1 MSKRGR
7 IRTEQST
14 LIINNILQ
22 DLNNDINKL
31 MSVINASADEFV
43 NKLYEYIDYDIKMIR
58 DCTEKSIVEIYVNVL
73 SNFFKNI
80 DEYIRMLLNK
90 TSKDNTKD
98 NLTVNDV
105 LNLIREKSR
114 NELAN
119 IYAPDIS
126 FDNTIDKYFN
136 DVKREYIRHPMGESE
151 LYEMTD
157 DNRDLFIKNNLKT
170 VIECAKRY
178 RGLGVDFEDLIQI
191 GNMGLLKAWYK
202 FDTSKS
208 DLQDNI
214 IKEITEFDTDEISYD
229 DAIYIISNNFKY
241 PKLLEQ
247 TLAKVPKN
255 GFATKESFIEWAKD
269 NIRKASFAS
278 LGFIWARAAITSEL
292 NGLSNI
298 IRIPRSIRNSDDKVT
313 FINLDS
319 LNPHTDD
326 NFNDD
331 ELYEIANDEFVTSDD
346 NMENMERMDMFKQI
360 VNDILNKLPGKDR
373 RIIMKRFGI
382 NLPFQ
387 LSIADISE
395 NEGISQREVKSIIDK
410 TLQFIAE
417 NISDENKKIIIE
429 LL

>member
-7 IRTEQST
+7 VRTKQST
-14 LIINNILQ
+14 TLIENTLSDNGIHIYNFLE
-22 DLNNDINKL
+22 DLGITYE
-31 MSVINASADEFV
+31 EFY
-43 NKLYEYIDYDIKMIR
+43 NKLYEYIDYDIKMIK
-58 DCTEKSIVEIYVNVL
+58 DCTEKSIVESYVK
-73 SNFFKNI
+73 SIEKFFISDQKK
-80 DEYIRMLLNK
+80 R
-90 TSKDNTKD
+90 
-98 NLTVNDV
+98 
-105 LNLIREKSR
+105 LNLEEILNTLRTTTR
-114 NELAN
+114 NDLAS
-119 IYAPDIS
+119 IYAPDIN
-126 FDNTIDKYFN
+126 FDDTIDKYFN
-136 DVKREYIRHPMGESE
+136 DVKREYIKHPMGESE
-151 LYEMTD
+151 LFEMTD

-214 IKEITEFDTDEISYD
+214 INDINEHTEDIFTYKDAVDIITH
-229 DAIYIISNNFKY
+229 NFKY

-247 TLAKVPKN
+247 TVAKIPDD
-255 GFATKESFIEWAKD
+255 GFSSKESFIDWAKD

-298 IRIPRSIRNSDDKVT
+298 IRIPRSIRDSDDKIT

-319 LNPHTDD
+319 INPHTDD

-331 ELYEIANDEFVTSDD
+331 ELYEIANDDFITSDD
-346 NMENMERMDMFKQI
+346 NVENMERNDMFKGI
-360 VNDILNKLPGKDR
+360 VNDILNKLPAKQR

-382 NLPFQ
+382 NLPFS

-395 NEGISQREVKSIIDK
+395 NEGMSQREVKTIIDK
-410 TLQFIAE
+410 TMAFIAD
-417 NISDENKKIIIE
+417 NISEENKKILFE

>member
-7 IRTEQST
+7 VRTKQST
-14 LIINNILQ
+14 TLIENTLSDNGNHIYNFLEDSGI
-22 DLNNDINKL
+22 
-31 MSVINASADEFV
+31 MYEEFY
-43 NKLYEYIDYDIKMIR
+43 NKLYEYIDYDIKMIK
-58 DCTEKSIVEIYVNVL
+58 DCTEKSIVESYVK
-73 SNFFKNI
+73 SIEKFFISDQHKRYELEEI
-80 DEYIRMLLNK
+80 LN
-90 TSKDNTKD
+90 TLRT
-98 NLTVNDV
+98 TTRND
-105 LNLIREKSR
+105 
-114 NELAN
+114 LAS
-119 IYAPDIS
+119 IYAPDIN
-126 FDNTIDKYFN
+126 FDDTIDKYFN
-136 DVKREYIRHPMGESE
+136 DVKREYIKHPMGESE
-151 LYEMTD
+151 LFDMTD

-214 IKEITEFDTDEISYD
+214 INEINEHIADNFTYK
-229 DAIYIISNNFKY
+229 DAVDIITHNFKY

-247 TLAKVPKN
+247 TVSKIPDD
-255 GFATKESFIEWAKD
+255 GFSSKESFIDWAKD

-298 IRIPRSIRNSDDKVT
+298 IRIPRSIRDSDDKIT

-319 LNPHTDD
+319 INPHTDD

-331 ELYEIANDEFVTSDD
+331 ELYDIANDDFITSDD
-346 NMENMERMDMFKQI
+346 NVENMERNDMFKEI
-360 VNDILNKLPGKDR
+360 VNDILNKLPGKQR

-382 NLPFQ
+382 NLPFS

-395 NEGISQREVKSIIDK
+395 NEGISQREVKAIIDK
-410 TLQFIAE
+410 TMAFIAD
-417 NISDENKKIIIE
+417 NISEENKKILFE

>member
-7 IRTEQST
+7 IRTKQST
-14 LIINNILQ
+14 ALIENTLSDNGEHIYNFLE
-22 DLNNDINKL
+22 DLGIQYE
-31 MSVINASADEFV
+31 EFYD
-43 NKLYEYIDYDIKMIR
+43 KLYEYIDYDIKMIK
-58 DCTEKSIVEIYVNVL
+58 DCTEKSIVESYVKSIEKFFVDDQRKRL
-73 SNFFKNI
+73 SL
-80 DEYIRMLLNK
+80 DEILN
-90 TSKDNTKD
+90 TLRTI
-98 NLTVNDV
+98 TRND
-105 LNLIREKSR
+105 
-114 NELAN
+114 LAS

-126 FDNTIDKYFN
+126 FDDTIDKYFN
-136 DVKREYIRHPMGESE
+136 DVKREYIKHPMGESE
-151 LYEMTD
+151 LFEMTD

-214 IKEITEFDTDEISYD
+214 INEINKFNFEHFTYE
-229 DAIYIISNNFKY
+229 DAVDIITRNFKY

-247 TLAKVPKN
+247 TISKIPDE
-255 GFATKESFIEWAKD
+255 GFNDKDSFIEWAKD

-298 IRIPRSIRNSDDKVT
+298 IRIPRSIRDSDDKIT

-331 ELYEIANDEFVTSDD
+331 EMYEIANDAFVTSDG
-346 NMENMERMDMFKQI
+346 NMENMERNDMFKEI
-360 VNDILNKLPGKDR
+360 VNDILNRLPGKDR

-382 NLPFQ
+382 NLPFP

-395 NEGISQREVKSIIDK
+395 NEGISQRDVKATIDR
-410 TLQFIAE
+410 TMAFIAD
-417 NISDENKKIIIE
+417 NISEENKKILYE

>member
-7 IRTEQST
+7 VRTKQST
-14 LIINNILQ
+14 TLIENTLSDNGINIYNFLEDSGI
-22 DLNNDINKL
+22 
-31 MSVINASADEFV
+31 MYEEFY
-43 NKLYEYIDYDIKMIR
+43 NKLYEYIDYDIKMIK
-58 DCTEKSIVEIYVNVL
+58 DCTEKSIVESYVK
-73 SNFFKNI
+73 SIEKFFISDQHKRYDLEEI
-80 DEYIRMLLNK
+80 LN
-90 TSKDNTKD
+90 TLRT
-98 NLTVNDV
+98 TTRND
-105 LNLIREKSR
+105 
-114 NELAN
+114 LAS
-119 IYAPDIS
+119 IYAPDIN
-126 FDNTIDKYFN
+126 FDDTIDKYFN
-136 DVKREYIRHPMGESE
+136 DVKREYIKHPMGESE
-151 LYEMTD
+151 LFDMTD

-214 IKEITEFDTDEISYD
+214 INEINEHIADNFTYK
-229 DAIYIISNNFKY
+229 DAVDIITHNFKY

-247 TLAKVPKN
+247 TVAKIPDD
-255 GFATKESFIEWAKD
+255 GFSSKESFIDWAKD

-298 IRIPRSIRNSDDKVT
+298 IRIPRSIRDSDDKIT

-319 LNPHTDD
+319 INPHTDD

-331 ELYEIANDEFVTSDD
+331 ELYEIANDDFITSDD
-346 NMENMERMDMFKQI
+346 NVENMERNDMFKEI
-360 VNDILNKLPGKDR
+360 VNDILNKLPGKQR

-382 NLPFQ
+382 NLPFS

-395 NEGISQREVKSIIDK
+395 NEGISQREVKAIIDK
-410 TLQFIAE
+410 TMAFIAD
-417 NISDENKKIIIE
+417 NISEETKKILSE

>member
-7 IRTEQST
+7 VRTKQST
-14 LIINNILQ
+14 TLIENTLSDNEIHICNFLE
-22 DLNNDINKL
+22 DLGI
-31 MSVINASADEFV
+31 MYEEFY
-43 NKLYEYIDYDIKMIR
+43 NKLYEYIDYDIKMIK
-58 DCTEKSIVEIYVNVL
+58 DCTEKSIVESYVK
-73 SNFFKNI
+73 SIEKFFISDQHKRYDLEEI
-80 DEYIRMLLNK
+80 LN
-90 TSKDNTKD
+90 TLRT
-98 NLTVNDV
+98 TTRND
-105 LNLIREKSR
+105 
-114 NELAN
+114 LAS
-119 IYAPDIS
+119 IYAPDIN
-126 FDNTIDKYFN
+126 FDDTIDKYFN
-136 DVKREYIRHPMGESE
+136 DVKREYIKHPMGESE
-151 LYEMTD
+151 LFEMTD

-214 IKEITEFDTDEISYD
+214 INEINEHFADNFTYK
-229 DAIYIISNNFKY
+229 DAVDIITHNFKY

-247 TLAKVPKN
+247 TVANIPN
-255 GFATKESFIEWAKD
+255 DGFSSKESFIDWAKD

-298 IRIPRSIRNSDDKVT
+298 IRIPRSIRDSDDKIT

-319 LNPHTDD
+319 INPHTDD

-331 ELYEIANDEFVTSDD
+331 ELYEIANDDFITSDD
-346 NMENMERMDMFKQI
+346 NVENMERNDMFKGI
-360 VNDILNKLPGKDR
+360 VNDILNKLPGKQR

-382 NLPFQ
+382 NLPFS

-395 NEGISQREVKSIIDK
+395 NEGMSQREVKAIIDK
-410 TLQFIAE
+410 TMAFIAD
-417 NISDENKKIIIE
+417 NISEENKKILFE

>member
-7 IRTEQST
+7 IRTKQST
-14 LIINNILQ
+14 ALIENTLSDNGEHIYNFLE
-22 DLNNDINKL
+22 DLGIPYE
-31 MSVINASADEFV
+31 EFYD
-43 NKLYEYIDYDIKMIR
+43 KLYEYIDYDIKMIK
-58 DCTEKSIVEIYVNVL
+58 DCTEKSIVESYVKSIEKFFVDDQKKRL
-73 SNFFKNI
+73 SL
-80 DEYIRMLLNK
+80 DEILN
-90 TSKDNTKD
+90 TLRTI
-98 NLTVNDV
+98 TRND
-105 LNLIREKSR
+105 
-114 NELAN
+114 LAS

-126 FDNTIDKYFN
+126 FDDTIDKYFN
-136 DVKREYIRHPMGESE
+136 DVKREYIKHPMGESE
-151 LYEMTD
+151 LFEMTD

-214 IKEITEFDTDEISYD
+214 INEINEFNFDHFTYD
-229 DAIYIISNNFKY
+229 DAVDIITRNFKY

-247 TLAKVPKN
+247 TISKIPN
-255 GFATKESFIEWAKD
+255 EGFNDKDSFIEWAKD

-298 IRIPRSIRNSDDKVT
+298 IRIPRSIRDSDDKIT

-331 ELYEIANDEFVTSDD
+331 EMYEIANDAFVTSDG
-346 NMENMERMDMFKQI
+346 NMENMERNDMFKEI
-360 VNDILNKLPGKDR
+360 VNDILNRLPGKDR

-382 NLPFQ
+382 NLPFP

-395 NEGISQREVKSIIDK
+395 NEGISQRDVKATIDK
-410 TLQFIAE
+410 TMAFIAD
-417 NISDENKKIIIE
+417 NISEENKKILYE

>member
-7 IRTEQST
+7 VRTKQST
-14 LIINNILQ
+14 TLIENTLSDNGIHICNFLE
-22 DLNNDINKL
+22 DLGI
-31 MSVINASADEFV
+31 MYEEFY
-43 NKLYEYIDYDIKMIR
+43 NKLYEYIDYDIKMIK
-58 DCTEKSIVEIYVNVL
+58 DCTEKSIVESYVK
-73 SNFFKNI
+73 SIEKFFISDQHKRYDLEEI
-80 DEYIRMLLNK
+80 LN
-90 TSKDNTKD
+90 TLRT
-98 NLTVNDV
+98 TTRND
-105 LNLIREKSR
+105 
-114 NELAN
+114 LAS
-119 IYAPDIS
+119 IYAPDIN
-126 FDNTIDKYFN
+126 FDDTIDKYFN
-136 DVKREYIRHPMGESE
+136 DVKREYIKHPMGESE
-151 LYEMTD
+151 LFEMTD

-214 IKEITEFDTDEISYD
+214 INEINEHFADNFTYK
-229 DAIYIISNNFKY
+229 DAVDIITHNFKY

-247 TLAKVPKN
+247 TVANIPDD
-255 GFATKESFIEWAKD
+255 GFSSKESFIDWAKD

-298 IRIPRSIRNSDDKVT
+298 IRIPRSIRDSDDKIT

-319 LNPHTDD
+319 INPHTDD

-331 ELYEIANDEFVTSDD
+331 ELYEIANDDFITSDD
-346 NMENMERMDMFKQI
+346 NVENMERNDMFKEI
-360 VNDILNKLPGKDR
+360 VNDILNKLPGKQR

-382 NLPFQ
+382 NLPFS

-395 NEGISQREVKSIIDK
+395 NEGISQREVKAIIDK
-410 TLQFIAE
+410 TMAFIAD
-417 NISDENKKIIIE
+417 NISEENKKILFE

>member
-7 IRTEQST
+7 VRTKQST
-14 LIINNILQ
+14 TLIENTLSDNGIHICNFLEDSGI
-22 DLNNDINKL
+22 
-31 MSVINASADEFV
+31 MYEEFY
-43 NKLYEYIDYDIKMIR
+43 NKLYEYIDYDIKMIK
-58 DCTEKSIVEIYVNVL
+58 DCTEKSIVESYVK
-73 SNFFKNI
+73 SIEKFFISDQKK
-80 DEYIRMLLNK
+80 R
-90 TSKDNTKD
+90 
-98 NLTVNDV
+98 
-105 LNLIREKSR
+105 LNLEEILNTLRTTTR
-114 NELAN
+114 NDLAS
-119 IYAPDIS
+119 IYAPDIN
-126 FDNTIDKYFN
+126 FDDTIDKYFN
-136 DVKREYIRHPMGESE
+136 DVKREYIKHPMGESE
-151 LYEMTD
+151 LFEMTD

-214 IKEITEFDTDEISYD
+214 INDINEHTEDSFTYKDAVDIITH
-229 DAIYIISNNFKY
+229 NFKY

-247 TLAKVPKN
+247 TVANIPDD
-255 GFATKESFIEWAKD
+255 GFSSKESFIDWAKD

-298 IRIPRSIRNSDDKVT
+298 IRIPRSIRDSDDKIT

-319 LNPHTDD
+319 INPHTDD

-331 ELYEIANDEFVTSDD
+331 ELYEIANDDFITSDD
-346 NMENMERMDMFKQI
+346 NVETMERNDMFKGI
-360 VNDILNKLPGKDR
+360 VNDILNKLPGKQR

-382 NLPFQ
+382 NLPFS

-395 NEGISQREVKSIIDK
+395 NEGMSQREVKAIIDK
-410 TLQFIAE
+410 TMTFIAD
-417 NISDENKKIIIE
+417 NISEENKKILFE

>member
-7 IRTEQST
+7 VRTKQST
-14 LIINNILQ
+14 TLIENTLSDNGNHIYNFLEDSGI
-22 DLNNDINKL
+22 
-31 MSVINASADEFV
+31 MYEEFY
-43 NKLYEYIDYDIKMIR
+43 NKLYEYIDYDIKMIK
-58 DCTEKSIVEIYVNVL
+58 DCTEKSIVESYVK
-73 SNFFKNI
+73 SIEKFFISDQHKRYDLEEI
-80 DEYIRMLLNK
+80 LN
-90 TSKDNTKD
+90 TLRT
-98 NLTVNDV
+98 TTRND
-105 LNLIREKSR
+105 
-114 NELAN
+114 LAS
-119 IYAPDIS
+119 IYAPDIN
-126 FDNTIDKYFN
+126 FDDTIDKYFN
-136 DVKREYIRHPMGESE
+136 DVKREYIKHPMGESE
-151 LYEMTD
+151 LFDMTD

-214 IKEITEFDTDEISYD
+214 INEINEHIADNFTYK
-229 DAIYIISNNFKY
+229 DAVDIITHNFKY

-247 TLAKVPKN
+247 TVAKIPDD
-255 GFATKESFIEWAKD
+255 GFSSKESFIDWAKD

-298 IRIPRSIRNSDDKVT
+298 IRIPRSIRDSDDKIT

-319 LNPHTDD
+319 INPHTDD

-331 ELYEIANDEFVTSDD
+331 ELYEIANDDFITSDD
-346 NMENMERMDMFKQI
+346 NVENMERNDMFKEI
-360 VNDILNKLPGKDR
+360 VNDILNKLPGKQR

-382 NLPFQ
+382 NLPFS

-395 NEGISQREVKSIIDK
+395 NEGISQREVKAIIDK
-410 TLQFIAE
+410 TMAFIAD
-417 NISDENKKIIIE
+417 NISEENKKILFE

>member
-1 MSKRGR
+1 MSKKGR
-7 IRTEQST
+7 VRSSQST
-14 LIINNILQ
+14 TIIENTLN
-22 DLNNDINKL
+22 DLKEKIENLTIQINSSFK
-31 MSVINASADEFV
+31 EFYD
-43 NKLYEYIDYDIKMIR
+43 KIYEYIDYDIKMIK
-58 DCTEKSIVEIYVNVL
+58 DCTEKSIVDSYI
-73 SNFFKNI
+73 SNIVKFFKSSINKEGQDIKNCNDILNI
-80 DEYIRMLLNK
+80 IRVK
-90 TSKDNTKD
+90 TR
-98 NLTVNDV
+98 ND
-105 LNLIREKSR
+105 
-114 NELAN
+114 LAN

-126 FDNTIDKYFN
+126 FDDTIDKYFN
-136 DVKREYIRHPMGESE
+136 DVKREYIKHPMGESE
-151 LYEMTD
+151 MYEMTD

-214 IKEITEFDTDEISYD
+214 INEITHFNTNIFTYD
-229 DAIYIISNNFKY
+229 DAVNIISNNFKY

-247 TLAKVPKN
+247 TISKIPEQ
-255 GFATKESFIEWAKD
+255 GFDNKETFIEWAKD

-331 ELYEIANDEFVTSDD
+331 ELYEISNEEFITSDD
-346 NMENMERMDMFKQI
+346 NVENMERMDMFKQI
-360 VNDILNKLPGKDR
+360 VNDTLNKLPGKDR

-410 TLQFIAE
+410 TLAFIAE
-417 NISDENKKIIIE
+417 NISDENKKIILE

>member
-7 IRTEQST
+7 IRTKQST
-14 LIINNILQ
+14 ALIENTLSDNGEHIYNFLE
-22 DLNNDINKL
+22 DLGIPYE
-31 MSVINASADEFV
+31 EFYD
-43 NKLYEYIDYDIKMIR
+43 KLYEYIDYDIKMIK
-58 DCTEKSIVEIYVNVL
+58 DCTEKSIVESYVKSIEKFFVDDQKKRL
-73 SNFFKNI
+73 SL
-80 DEYIRMLLNK
+80 DEILN
-90 TSKDNTKD
+90 TLRAITR
-98 NLTVNDV
+98 ND
-105 LNLIREKSR
+105 
-114 NELAN
+114 LAS

-126 FDNTIDKYFN
+126 FDDTIDKYFN
-136 DVKREYIRHPMGESE
+136 DVKREYIKHPMGESE
-151 LYEMTD
+151 LFEMTD

-214 IKEITEFDTDEISYD
+214 INEINEFNFDHFTYD
-229 DAIYIISNNFKY
+229 DAVDIITRNFKY

-247 TLAKVPKN
+247 TISKIPN
-255 GFATKESFIEWAKD
+255 EGFNDKDSFIEWAKD

-298 IRIPRSIRNSDDKVT
+298 IRIPRSIRDSYDKIT

-331 ELYEIANDEFVTSDD
+331 EMYEIANDAFVTSDG
-346 NMENMERMDMFKQI
+346 NMENMERNDMFKEI
-360 VNDILNKLPGKDR
+360 VNDILNRLPGKDR

-382 NLPFQ
+382 NLPFP

-395 NEGISQREVKSIIDK
+395 NEGISQRDVKATIDK
-410 TLQFIAE
+410 TMAFIAD
-417 NISDENKKIIIE
+417 NISEENKKILYE

>member
-1 MSKRGR
+1 MSKKGR
-7 IRTEQST
+7 VRSSQST
-14 LIINNILQ
+14 TIIENTLN
-22 DLNNDINKL
+22 DLKEKIENLTIEINSSFK
-31 MSVINASADEFV
+31 EFYD
-43 NKLYEYIDYDIKMIR
+43 KIYEYIDYDIKMIK
-58 DCTEKSIVEIYVNVL
+58 DCTEKSIVDSYI
-73 SNFFKNI
+73 SNIVKFFKSSINKEEQDIKNCNDILNI
-80 DEYIRMLLNK
+80 IRVK
-90 TSKDNTKD
+90 T
-98 NLTVNDV
+98 
-105 LNLIREKSR
+105 R

-126 FDNTIDKYFN
+126 FDDTIDKYFN
-136 DVKREYIRHPMGESE
+136 DVKREYIKHPMGESE
-151 LYEMTD
+151 MYEMTD

-214 IKEITEFDTDEISYD
+214 INEITHFNTNIFTYD
-229 DAIYIISNNFKY
+229 DAVNIISNNFKY

-247 TLAKVPKN
+247 TISKIPEQ
-255 GFATKESFIEWAKD
+255 GFDNKETFIEWAKD

-331 ELYEIANDEFVTSDD
+331 ELYEISNEEFITSDD
-346 NMENMERMDMFKQI
+346 NVENMERMDMFKQI
-360 VNDILNKLPGKDR
+360 VNDTLNKLPGKDR

-410 TLQFIAE
+410 TLAFIAE
-417 NISDENKKIIIE
+417 NISDENKKIILE

>member
-7 IRTEQST
+7 VRTKQST
-14 LIINNILQ
+14 TLIENTLSDNEIHICNFLE
-22 DLNNDINKL
+22 DLGI
-31 MSVINASADEFV
+31 MYEEFY
-43 NKLYEYIDYDIKMIR
+43 NKLYEYIDYDIKMIK
-58 DCTEKSIVEIYVNVL
+58 DCTEKSIVESYVK
-73 SNFFKNI
+73 SIEKFFISDQHKRYELEEI
-80 DEYIRMLLNK
+80 LN
-90 TSKDNTKD
+90 TLRT
-98 NLTVNDV
+98 TTRND
-105 LNLIREKSR
+105 
-114 NELAN
+114 LAS
-119 IYAPDIS
+119 IYAPDIN
-126 FDNTIDKYFN
+126 FDDTIDKYFN
-136 DVKREYIRHPMGESE
+136 DVKREYIKHPMGESE
-151 LYEMTD
+151 LFEMTD

-214 IKEITEFDTDEISYD
+214 INEINEHFADNFTYK
-229 DAIYIISNNFKY
+229 DAVDIITHNFKY

-247 TLAKVPKN
+247 TVANIPN
-255 GFATKESFIEWAKD
+255 DGFSSKESFIDWAKD

-298 IRIPRSIRNSDDKVT
+298 IRIPRSIRDSDDKIT

-319 LNPHTDD
+319 INPHTDD

-331 ELYEIANDEFVTSDD
+331 ELYEIANDGFITSDD
-346 NMENMERMDMFKQI
+346 NVENMERNDMFKGI
-360 VNDILNKLPGKDR
+360 VNDILNKLPAKQR

-382 NLPFQ
+382 NLPFS

-395 NEGISQREVKSIIDK
+395 NEGMSQREVKTIIDK
-410 TLQFIAE
+410 TMAFIAD
-417 NISDENKKIIIE
+417 NISEENKKILFE

>member
-7 IRTEQST
+7 VRTKQST
-14 LIINNILQ
+14 TLIENTLSDNEIHICNFLE
-22 DLNNDINKL
+22 DLGI
-31 MSVINASADEFV
+31 MYEEFY
-43 NKLYEYIDYDIKMIR
+43 NKLYEYIDYDIKMIK
-58 DCTEKSIVEIYVNVL
+58 DCTEKSIVESYVKSIEKFFISDQHKIYEL
-73 SNFFKNI
+73 EEI
-80 DEYIRMLLNK
+80 LN
-90 TSKDNTKD
+90 TLRT
-98 NLTVNDV
+98 TTRND
-105 LNLIREKSR
+105 
-114 NELAN
+114 LAS
-119 IYAPDIS
+119 IYAPDIN
-126 FDNTIDKYFN
+126 FDDTIDKYFN
-136 DVKREYIRHPMGESE
+136 DVKREYIKHPMGESE
-151 LYEMTD
+151 LFEMTD

-214 IKEITEFDTDEISYD
+214 INEINEHFADNFTYK
-229 DAIYIISNNFKY
+229 DAVDIITHNFKY

-247 TLAKVPKN
+247 TVANIPN
-255 GFATKESFIEWAKD
+255 DGFSSKESFIDWAKD

-298 IRIPRSIRNSDDKVT
+298 IRIPRSIRDSDDKIT

-319 LNPHTDD
+319 INPHTDD

-331 ELYEIANDEFVTSDD
+331 ELYEIANDDFITSDD
-346 NMENMERMDMFKQI
+346 NVENMERNDMFKGI
-360 VNDILNKLPGKDR
+360 VNDILNKLPAKQR

-382 NLPFQ
+382 NLPFS

-395 NEGISQREVKSIIDK
+395 NEGMSQREVKTIIDK
-410 TLQFIAE
+410 TMAFIAD
-417 NISDENKKIIIE
+417 NISEENKKILFE

>member
-1 MSKRGR
+1 MSKKGR
-7 IRTEQST
+7 VRTKQST
-14 LIINNILQ
+14 TLIENTLSENGEKICNFLE
-22 DLNNDINKL
+22 DLGIPYN
-31 MSVINASADEFV
+31 EFYE
-43 NKLYEYIDYDIKMIR
+43 KLYEYIDYDIKMIK
-58 DCTEKSIVEIYVNVL
+58 DCTEKSIVESYVK
-73 SNFFKNI
+73 SMKNFFNREHRKKHDVIEILNI
-80 DEYIRMLLNK
+80 LR
-90 TSKDNTKD
+90 TNTR
-98 NLTVNDV
+98 ND
-105 LNLIREKSR
+105 
-114 NELAN
+114 LAS
-119 IYAPDIS
+119 IFAPDIS
-126 FDNTIDKYFN
+126 FDDTIDKYFN
-136 DVKREYIRHPMGESE
+136 DVKREYIKHPMGESE

-202 FDTSKS
+202 FDVSKS

-214 IKEITEFDTDEISYD
+214 IKEINDFNHDYFTYK
-229 DAIYIISNNFKY
+229 DASTIVTNNFRY

-247 TLAKVPKN
+247 TLAKLPTEGFTNKN
-255 GFATKESFIEWAKD
+255 DFIDWTKE
-269 NIRKASFAS
+269 NIKKASFAS

-298 IRIPRSIRNSDDKVT
+298 IRIPRSIRDSDDKVT

-319 LNPHTDD
+319 INPHTDD

-331 ELYEIANDEFVTSDD
+331 ELYELANDEFITSDD
-346 NMENMERMDMFKQI
+346 NMENMERNDMFKSI
-360 VNDILNKLPGKDR
+360 VNDMLNKLSAKDR

-382 NLPFQ
+382 NLPFP

-410 TLQFIAE
+410 TLAFIAD
-417 NISDENKKIIIE
+417 NISEENKKILFE

>member
-7 IRTEQST
+7 VRTKQST
-14 LIINNILQ
+14 TLIENTLSDNGNHIYNFLEDSGI
-22 DLNNDINKL
+22 
-31 MSVINASADEFV
+31 MYEEFY
-43 NKLYEYIDYDIKMIR
+43 NKLYEYIDYDIKMIK
-58 DCTEKSIVEIYVNVL
+58 DCTEKSIVESYVK
-73 SNFFKNI
+73 SIEKFFISDQHKRYELEEI
-80 DEYIRMLLNK
+80 LN
-90 TSKDNTKD
+90 TLRT
-98 NLTVNDV
+98 TTRND
-105 LNLIREKSR
+105 
-114 NELAN
+114 LAS
-119 IYAPDIS
+119 IYAPDIN
-126 FDNTIDKYFN
+126 FDDTIDKYFN
-136 DVKREYIRHPMGESE
+136 DVKREYIKHPMGESE
-151 LYEMTD
+151 LFDMTD

-214 IKEITEFDTDEISYD
+214 INEINEHIADNFTYK
-229 DAIYIISNNFKY
+229 DAVDIITHNFKY

-247 TLAKVPKN
+247 TVAKIPDD
-255 GFATKESFIEWAKD
+255 GFSSKESFIDWAKD

-298 IRIPRSIRNSDDKVT
+298 IRIPRSIRDSDDKIT

-319 LNPHTDD
+319 INPHTDD

-331 ELYEIANDEFVTSDD
+331 ELYDIANDDFITSDD
-346 NMENMERMDMFKQI
+346 NVENMERNDMFKEI
-360 VNDILNKLPGKDR
+360 VNDILNKLPGKQR

-382 NLPFQ
+382 NLPFS

-395 NEGISQREVKSIIDK
+395 NEGISQREVKAIIDK
-410 TLQFIAE
+410 TMAFIAD
-417 NISDENKKIIIE
+417 NISEENKKILFE

>member
-7 IRTEQST
+7 VRTKQST
-14 LIINNILQ
+14 TLIENTLSDNGNHIYNFLEDSGI
-22 DLNNDINKL
+22 
-31 MSVINASADEFV
+31 MYEEFY
-43 NKLYEYIDYDIKMIR
+43 NKLYEYIDYDIKMIK
-58 DCTEKSIVEIYVNVL
+58 DCTEKSIVESYVK
-73 SNFFKNI
+73 SIEKFFISDQKK
-80 DEYIRMLLNK
+80 R
-90 TSKDNTKD
+90 
-98 NLTVNDV
+98 
-105 LNLIREKSR
+105 LNLEEILNTLRTTTR
-114 NELAN
+114 NDLAS
-119 IYAPDIS
+119 IYAPDIN
-126 FDNTIDKYFN
+126 FDDTIDKYFN
-136 DVKREYIRHPMGESE
+136 DVKREYIKHPMGESE
-151 LYEMTD
+151 LFEMTD

-214 IKEITEFDTDEISYD
+214 INDINEHTEDIFTYKDAVDIITH
-229 DAIYIISNNFKY
+229 NFKY

-247 TLAKVPKN
+247 TVAKIPDD
-255 GFATKESFIEWAKD
+255 GFSSKESFIDWAKD

-298 IRIPRSIRNSDDKVT
+298 IRIPRSIRDSDDKIT

-319 LNPHTDD
+319 INPHTDD

-331 ELYEIANDEFVTSDD
+331 ELYEIANDDFITSDD
-346 NMENMERMDMFKQI
+346 NVENMERNDMFKGI
-360 VNDILNKLPGKDR
+360 VNDILNKLPGKQR

-382 NLPFQ
+382 NLPFS

-395 NEGISQREVKSIIDK
+395 NEGMSQREVKAIIDK
-410 TLQFIAE
+410 TMAFIAD
-417 NISDENKKIIIE
+417 NISEENKKILFE

>member
-7 IRTEQST
+7 VRTKQST
-14 LIINNILQ
+14 TLIENTLSDNGNHIYNFLEDSGI
-22 DLNNDINKL
+22 
-31 MSVINASADEFV
+31 MYEEFY
-43 NKLYEYIDYDIKMIR
+43 NKLYEYIDYDIKMIK
-58 DCTEKSIVEIYVNVL
+58 DCTEKSIVESYVK
-73 SNFFKNI
+73 SIEKFFISDQHKRYELEEI
-80 DEYIRMLLNK
+80 LN
-90 TSKDNTKD
+90 TLRT
-98 NLTVNDV
+98 TTRND
-105 LNLIREKSR
+105 
-114 NELAN
+114 LAS
-119 IYAPDIS
+119 IYAPDIN
-126 FDNTIDKYFN
+126 FDDTIDKYFN
-136 DVKREYIRHPMGESE
+136 DVKREYIKHPMGESE
-151 LYEMTD
+151 LFDMTD

-214 IKEITEFDTDEISYD
+214 INEINEHIADNFTYK
-229 DAIYIISNNFKY
+229 DAVDIITHNFKY

-247 TLAKVPKN
+247 TVAKIPDD
-255 GFATKESFIEWAKD
+255 GFSSKESFIDWAKD

-298 IRIPRSIRNSDDKVT
+298 IRIPRSIRDSDDKIT

-319 LNPHTDD
+319 INPHTDD

-331 ELYEIANDEFVTSDD
+331 ELYEIANDDFITSDD
-346 NMENMERMDMFKQI
+346 NVENMERNDMFKEI
-360 VNDILNKLPGKDR
+360 VNDILNKLPGKQR

-382 NLPFQ
+382 NLPFS

-395 NEGISQREVKSIIDK
+395 NEGISQREVKAIIDK
-410 TLQFIAE
+410 TMAFIAD
-417 NISDENKKIIIE
+417 NISEENKKILFE

>member
-7 IRTEQST
+7 VRTKQST
-14 LIINNILQ
+14 TLIENTLSDNGIHIYNFLE
-22 DLNNDINKL
+22 DLGITYE
-31 MSVINASADEFV
+31 EFY
-43 NKLYEYIDYDIKMIR
+43 NKLYEYIDYDIKMIK
-58 DCTEKSIVEIYVNVL
+58 DCTEKSIVESYVK
-73 SNFFKNI
+73 SIEKFFISDQKK
-80 DEYIRMLLNK
+80 R
-90 TSKDNTKD
+90 
-98 NLTVNDV
+98 
-105 LNLIREKSR
+105 LNLEEILNTLRTTTR
-114 NELAN
+114 NDLAS
-119 IYAPDIS
+119 IYAPDIN
-126 FDNTIDKYFN
+126 FDDTIDKYFN
-136 DVKREYIRHPMGESE
+136 DVKREYIKHPMGESE
-151 LYEMTD
+151 LFEMTD

-214 IKEITEFDTDEISYD
+214 INDINEHAEDIFTYKDAVDIITH
-229 DAIYIISNNFKY
+229 NFKY

-247 TLAKVPKN
+247 TVAKIPDD
-255 GFATKESFIEWAKD
+255 GFSSKESFIDWAKD

-298 IRIPRSIRNSDDKVT
+298 IRIPRSIRDSDDKIT

-319 LNPHTDD
+319 INPHTDD

-331 ELYEIANDEFVTSDD
+331 ELYDIANDDFITSDD
-346 NMENMERMDMFKQI
+346 NVENMERNDMFKGI
-360 VNDILNKLPGKDR
+360 VNDILNKLPGKQR

-382 NLPFQ
+382 NLPFP

-395 NEGISQREVKSIIDK
+395 NEGISQREVKSIIDN
-410 TLQFIAE
+410 TMTFISD
-417 NISDENKKIIIE
+417 NISDENKKILLE

>member
-7 IRTEQST
+7 IRTKQST
-14 LIINNILQ
+14 ALIENTLSDNGEHIYNFLE
-22 DLNNDINKL
+22 DLGIPFE
-31 MSVINASADEFV
+31 EFY
-43 NKLYEYIDYDIKMIR
+43 NKLYEYIDYDIKMIK
-58 DCTEKSIVEIYVNVL
+58 DCTEKAIVESYVK
-73 SNFFKNI
+73 SIEKFFISDQRK
-80 DEYIRMLLNK
+80 RMQLEEILN
-90 TSKDNTKD
+90 TLRTI
-98 NLTVNDV
+98 TRND
-105 LNLIREKSR
+105 
-114 NELAN
+114 LAS
-119 IYAPDIS
+119 IYAPDVS
-126 FDNTIDKYFN
+126 FDDTIDKYFN
-136 DVKREYIRHPMGESE
+136 DVKREYIKHPMGESE
-151 LYEMTD
+151 LFEMTD
-157 DNRDLFIKNNLKT
+157 ANRDLFIKNNLKT

-214 IKEITEFDTDEISYD
+214 INEINEHMSD
-229 DAIYIISNNFKY
+229 DFTHKDAVDIITHNFKY

-247 TLAKVPKN
+247 TVAKIPDD
-255 GFATKESFIEWAKD
+255 GFSSKESFIDWAKD
-269 NIRKASFAS
+269 NIKKASFAS

-298 IRIPRSIRNSDDKVT
+298 IRIPRSIRVSDNKIT

-319 LNPHTDD
+319 INPHTDD

-331 ELYEIANDEFVTSDD
+331 EMYEIANDDFITSDD
-346 NMENMERMDMFKQI
+346 NMENIERNDMFKGI
-360 VNDILNKLPGKDR
+360 VNDILNKLPGKHR

-382 NLPFQ
+382 NLPFP

-395 NEGISQREVKSIIDK
+395 NEGISQREVKSIIDN
-410 TLQFIAE
+410 TMTFISD
-417 NISDENKKIIIE
+417 NISDENKKILLE

>member
-7 IRTEQST
+7 IRTKQST
-14 LIINNILQ
+14 ALIENTLSDNGEHIYNFLE
-22 DLNNDINKL
+22 DLGIPYE
-31 MSVINASADEFV
+31 EFYD
-43 NKLYEYIDYDIKMIR
+43 KLYKYIDYDIKMIK
-58 DCTEKSIVEIYVNVL
+58 DCTEKSIVESYVKSIEKFFVDDQKKRL
-73 SNFFKNI
+73 SL
-80 DEYIRMLLNK
+80 DEILN
-90 TSKDNTKD
+90 TLRTI
-98 NLTVNDV
+98 TRND
-105 LNLIREKSR
+105 
-114 NELAN
+114 LAS

-126 FDNTIDKYFN
+126 FDDTIDKYFN
-136 DVKREYIRHPMGESE
+136 DVKREYIKHPMGESE
-151 LYEMTD
+151 LFEMTD

-214 IKEITEFDTDEISYD
+214 IKEINEFNFDHFTYD
-229 DAIYIISNNFKY
+229 DAVDIITRNFKY

-247 TLAKVPKN
+247 TISKIPDE
-255 GFATKESFIEWAKD
+255 GFNDKDSFIEWAKD

-298 IRIPRSIRNSDDKVT
+298 IRIPRSIRDSDDKIT

-331 ELYEIANDEFVTSDD
+331 EMYEIANDAFVTSDG
-346 NMENMERMDMFKQI
+346 NMENMERNDMFKEI
-360 VNDILNKLPGKDR
+360 VNDILNRLPGKDR

-382 NLPFQ
+382 NLPFP

-395 NEGISQREVKSIIDK
+395 NEGISQRDIKATIDK
-410 TLQFIAE
+410 TMAFIAD
-417 NISDENKKIIIE
+417 NISEENKKILYE

>member
-7 IRTEQST
+7 VRTKQST
-14 LIINNILQ
+14 TLIENTLSDNEIHICNFLE
-22 DLNNDINKL
+22 DLGI
-31 MSVINASADEFV
+31 MYEEFY
-43 NKLYEYIDYDIKMIR
+43 NKLYEYIDYDIKMIK
-58 DCTEKSIVEIYVNVL
+58 DCTEKSIVESYVK
-73 SNFFKNI
+73 SIEKFFISDQHKRYELEEI
-80 DEYIRMLLNK
+80 LN
-90 TSKDNTKD
+90 TLRT
-98 NLTVNDV
+98 TTRND
-105 LNLIREKSR
+105 
-114 NELAN
+114 LAS
-119 IYAPDIS
+119 IYAPDIN
-126 FDNTIDKYFN
+126 FDDTIDKYFN
-136 DVKREYIRHPMGESE
+136 DVKREYIKHPMGESE
-151 LYEMTD
+151 LFEMTD

-214 IKEITEFDTDEISYD
+214 INEINEHFADNFTYK
-229 DAIYIISNNFKY
+229 DAVDIITHNFKY

-247 TLAKVPKN
+247 TVANIPN
-255 GFATKESFIEWAKD
+255 DGFSSKESFIDWAKD

-298 IRIPRSIRNSDDKVT
+298 IRIPRSIRDSDDKIT

-319 LNPHTDD
+319 INPHTDD

-331 ELYEIANDEFVTSDD
+331 ELYEIANDDFITSDD
-346 NMENMERMDMFKQI
+346 NVENMERNDMFKGI
-360 VNDILNKLPGKDR
+360 VNDILNKLPAKQR

-382 NLPFQ
+382 NLPFS

-395 NEGISQREVKSIIDK
+395 NEGMSQREVKTIIDK
-410 TLQFIAE
+410 TMAFIAD
-417 NISDENKKIIIE
+417 NISEENKKILFE

>member
-7 IRTEQST
+7 VRTKQST
-14 LIINNILQ
+14 TLIENTLSENGENICNYLE
-22 DLNNDINKL
+22 DVGIPYE
-31 MSVINASADEFV
+31 EFYD
-43 NKLYEYIDYDIKMIR
+43 KLYEFIDYDIRMIK
-58 DCTEKSIVEIYVNVL
+58 DCTEKSIVESYIK
-73 SNFFKNI
+73 SIEKFFYGDHKKKRTL
-80 DEYIRMLLNK
+80 DELLILLR
-90 TSKDNTKD
+90 TNTR
-98 NLTVNDV
+98 ND
-105 LNLIREKSR
+105 
-114 NELAN
+114 LAS

-126 FDNTIDKYFN
+126 FDDTIDKYFN
-136 DVKREYIRHPMGESE
+136 DVKREYIKHPMGESE
-151 LYEMTD
+151 LFEMTD

-214 IKEITEFDTDEISYD
+214 IKEINDFALENFTRE
-229 DAIYIISNNFKY
+229 DAVKIITNNFKY

-247 TLAKVPKN
+247 TLAKIPDG
-255 GFATKESFIEWAKD
+255 GFRSKKLFIEWAKD

-298 IRIPRSIRNSDDKVT
+298 IRIPRSIRDSDDKVT

-331 ELYEIANDEFVTSDD
+331 ELYEIANDAFVTSDD
-346 NMENMERMDMFKQI
+346 NMENMERNDMFKNI
-360 VNDILNKLPGKDR
+360 VSEVLNKLPGKDR

-382 NLPFQ
+382 NLPFS

-395 NEGISQREVKSIIDK
+395 NEGISQREVKGIIDK
-410 TLQFIAE
+410 TLAFIAD
-417 NISDENKKIIIE
+417 NISEENKKILFE